1 MKKSKRL
8 SVLIKIEE
16 ANEREEARKFSGYQ
30 KVVQENRKK
39 LSDLQGYL
47 NEYQDMFTQLSTRG
61 TEADK
66 IRSCY
71 AFISQLNAAISQ
83 QQKVVGEAERAAE
96 EYFAPH
102 IEPGIFPEMRELVLR
117 LQQQGCLAWAV
128 SSSNQWI
135 IRVAMRRFGIPPH
148 RILAAEVA
156 IEGGVITDRLVRIPT
171 GPGKAKAIR
180 EKIGE
185 RVDAAFGNSRWDAEM
200 LQLAKHPFAINP
212 TSEFEQFAR
221 QNKWTVYFPD
231 SAGNL

>member
-47 NEYQDMFTQLSTRG
+47 DEYKDMFTQLSSRG

-83 QQKVVGEAERAAE
+83 QQKLVNETERAAE
-96 EYFAPH
+96 EYRRNWLQAKQRMEILEKTIGKFRDEELRH
-102 IEPGIFPEMRELVLR
+102 EQKIEQMLADEL
-117 LQQQGCLAWAV
+117 
-128 SSSNQWI
+128 
-135 IRVAMRRFGIPPH
+135 IRYKRRD
-148 RILAAEVA
+148 E
-156 IEGGVITDRLVRIPT
+156 
-171 GPGKAKAIR
+171 
-180 EKIGE
+180 
-185 RVDAAFGNSRWDAEM
+185 
-200 LQLAKHPFAINP
+200 
-212 TSEFEQFAR
+212 
-221 QNKWTVYFPD
+221 
-231 SAGNL
+231 